1 MFLILI
7 QRKQNLLKA
16 SSCIKKPIDTIPLV
30 SNLVL
35 IYCVYDVTHLLKS
48 KFHSNLLSN
57 NGTNIT
63 SEYLE
68 TCDFIFRAR
77 YKFNKWVLHIS
88 RNSLNVMSKGT
99 SIVHNDTPHKEC
111 YLINAKNIL

>member
-48 KFHSNLLSN
+48 KFHSNFLSN
-57 NGTNIT
+57 NGTNTCIT

-68 TCDFIFRAR
+68 AYDLIVRAR
-77 YKFNKWVLHIS
+77 YTCNYNIWVLHIS

-99 SIVHNDTPHKEC
+99 SIVHNDTPHRV
-111 YLINAKNIL
+111 